1 MQSDEQKNRGEGINK
16 VHTRKEH
23 GVNEIGVNE
32 MRQMQAASRSDVAKK
47 QSRALLALSDNVNVR
62 STNKKGHEMMAW

>member
-1 MQSDEQKNRGEGINK
+1 M
-16 VHTRKEH
+16 
-23 GVNEIGVNE
+23 NEIGVNE

-47 QSRALLALSDNVNVR
+47 QSRALLALSDNVNAR